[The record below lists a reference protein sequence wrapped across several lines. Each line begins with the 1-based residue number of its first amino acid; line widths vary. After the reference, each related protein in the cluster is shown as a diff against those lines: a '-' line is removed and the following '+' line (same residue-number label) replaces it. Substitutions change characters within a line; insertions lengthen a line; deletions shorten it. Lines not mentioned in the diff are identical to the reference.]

1 MKFYKKSNFKFWQ
14 GYIGI
19 SVFVIFNTIAMI
31 FYPGGTYLDSSTEGY
46 HFFYNFFSNLGEWTA
61 RNGEINTFSASLFN
75 SSLIIFAISYFSFF
89 ISFLSLQVKYIN
101 SKWLRL
107 FLVASIFVSIS
118 SFIFISVFS
127 AEETSKFWHLVFVK
141 MAFRTLF
148 IHAVLQ
154 TYIVIKIPKFDQ
166 FISFATLG
174 FTILLFLFLII
185 MDFGPSALGSR
196 EGLFI
201 QVTAQKTIVAGI
213 LIYFFFQIRTA
224 LRLSKDVSF

>member
-89 ISFLSLQVKYIN
+89 ISFLSLEVKYIN
-101 SKWLRL
+101 SEWLRF
-107 FLVASIFVSIS
+107 FLVASISVSIC

-141 MAFRTLF
+141 IAFRTLF

-154 TYIVIKIPKFDQ
+154 SYIVIKIPKFDQ

>member
-1 MKFYKKSNFKFWQ
+1 MKKSNFKFWQ
-14 GYIGI
+14 GYLGI
-19 SVFVIFNTIAMI
+19 SVFVIFNTIAMLL
-31 FYPGGTYLDSSTEGY
+31 YPGGTYLDSRTEGY

-61 RNGEINTFSASLFN
+61 RNGEINTFSAFLFN
-75 SSLIIFAISYFSFF
+75 SSLIIFALSYFSFF
-89 ISFLSLQVKYIN
+89 ISFLNLEVKYID
-101 SKWLRL
+101 SKWLRF
-107 FLVASIFVSIS
+107 FLVASISVSIL

-174 FTILLFLFLII
+174 FTILLFLFLIV
-185 MDFGPSALGSR
+185 MDFGPSAHGSQ
-196 EGLFI
+196 EGLFV

-213 LIYFFFQIRTA
+213 MIYFFFQIRTA
-224 LRLSKDVSF
+224 LLLSK

>member
-1 MKFYKKSNFKFWQ
+1 MALPY
-14 GYIGI
+14 Y
-19 SVFVIFNTIAMI
+19 
-31 FYPGGTYLDSSTEGY
+31 
-46 HFFYNFFSNLGEWTA
+46 FFYNFFSNLGEWTA

-107 FLVASIFVSIS
+107 FLVASISVSIS

-166 FISFATLG
+166 FISFTTLG
-174 FTILLFLFLII
+174 FTILLFLFLIV
-185 MDFGPSALGSR
+185 MDFGPSAHGSQQ
-196 EGLFI
+196 GLFI

-213 LIYFFFQIRTA
+213 MIYFFFQIRTA
-224 LRLSKDVSF
+224 LRLSKDVGF

>member
-1 MKFYKKSNFKFWQ
+1 MKKSNFKFWQ
-14 GYIGI
+14 GYLGI
-19 SVFVIFNTIAMI
+19 SVFVIFNTIAML

-61 RNGEINTFSASLFN
+61 RNGEINNFSAFLFN
-75 SSLIIFAISYFSFF
+75 SSLIIFALSYFSFF
-89 ISFLSLQVKYIN
+89 ISFLKLEVNYIN
-101 SKWLRL
+101 SKWLRYL
-107 FLVASIFVSIS
+107 LIASISIS
-118 SFIFISVFS
+118 ILSFIFISVFS

-174 FTILLFLFLII
+174 FTILLFLFLIV
-185 MDFGPSALGSR
+185 MDFGPSALGSQ
-196 EGLFI
+196 EGLFV
-201 QVTAQKTIVAGI
+201 QVTAQKTIVGGI
-213 LIYFFFQIRTA
+213 MIYFFFQIRTA
-224 LRLSKDVSF
+224 LRLSKE

>member
-1 MKFYKKSNFKFWQ
+1 MKKSNFKFWQ

-19 SVFVIFNTIAMI
+19 SVFVIFNTIAML

-46 HFFYNFFSNLGEWTA
+46 HFFYNFFSNLGEWIA
-61 RNGEINTFSASLFN
+61 RNGEINTFSAFLFN
-75 SSLIIFAISYFSFF
+75 SSLIIFALSYFSFF
-89 ISFLSLQVKYIN
+89 ISFLNLEVKYIN
-101 SKWLRL
+101 SKLLRF
-107 FLVASIFVSIS
+107 FLVASISVSIS

-154 TYIVIKIPKFDQ
+154 TYIVFKIPKFDQ

-174 FTILLFLFLII
+174 FTILLFLFLIV
-185 MDFGPSALGSR
+185 MDFGPSAHGSQ
-196 EGLFI
+196 EGLFV

-213 LIYFFFQIRTA
+213 MIYFFFQIRTA
-224 LRLSKDVSF
+224 LQLTKE

>member
-1 MKFYKKSNFKFWQ
+1 MKKSNFKFWQ

-19 SVFVIFNTIAMI
+19 SVFVIFNTIAML

-46 HFFYNFFSNLGEWTA
+46 HFFYNFFSNLGEWIA
-61 RNGEINTFSASLFN
+61 RNGEINTFSAFLFN
-75 SSLIIFAISYFSFF
+75 SSLIIFALSYFSFF
-89 ISFLSLQVKYIN
+89 ISFLNLEVKYIN
-101 SKWLRL
+101 SKLLRF
-107 FLVASIFVSIS
+107 FLVASISVSIS

-154 TYIVIKIPKFDQ
+154 TYIVFKIPKFDQ

-174 FTILLFLFLII
+174 FTILLFLFLIV
-185 MDFGPSALGSR
+185 MDFGPSAHGSQ

-201 QVTAQKTIVAGI
+201 QVIAQKTIVAGI
-213 LIYFFFQIRTA
+213 MIYFFFQIRTA
-224 LRLSKDVSF
+224 LQLTKE

>member
-1 MKFYKKSNFKFWQ
+1 MKKSNFMFWQ
-14 GYIGI
+14 GYAGI
-19 SVFVIFNTIAMI
+19 SIFVILNSIAML

-46 HFFYNFFSNLGEWTA
+46 QFFYNFLSNLGEWTA

-75 SSLIIFAISYFSFF
+75 SSLIIFSLSYFSFF
-89 ISFLSLQVKYIN
+89 ISFLKLEVKYIN
-101 SKWLRL
+101 SKWLRYL
-107 FLVASIFVSIS
+107 LIASISVSIT

-127 AEETSKFWHLVFVK
+127 AEDTSKFWHLVFVK

-154 TYIVIKIPKFDQ
+154 TYIVIKISIFDK

-174 FTILLFLFLII
+174 FTILLFLFLLV
-185 MDFGPSALGSR
+185 MDFGPSAHGSQ

-201 QVTAQKTIVAGI
+201 QVTAQKLIVTAI
-213 LIYFFFQIRTA
+213 MIYFFFQIRTA
-224 LRLSKDVSF
+224 LRLSKE

>member
-1 MKFYKKSNFKFWQ
+1 MKKSNFKFWQ
-14 GYIGI
+14 GYLGI
-19 SVFVIFNTIAMI
+19 SVFLIFNSIAML

-75 SSLIIFAISYFSFF
+75 SSLTIFSLSYFSFF
-89 ISFLSLQVKYIN
+89 ISFLKLEVKYIN
-101 SKWLRL
+101 SKWLVNL
-107 FLVASIFVSIS
+107 LIASISIS
-118 SFIFISVFS
+118 ILSFIFISVFS

-148 IHAVLQ
+148 IHAVFQ
-154 TYIVIKIPKFDQ
+154 TYTVIKIPKFDQ

-174 FTILLFLFLII
+174 FTILLFLFLIV
-185 MDFGPSALGSR
+185 MDFGPSAHGSQQ
-196 EGLFI
+196 GLFI

-213 LIYFFFQIRTA
+213 MIYFFFQIRTA
-224 LRLSKDVSF
+224 LRLSKDVGF

>member
-1 MKFYKKSNFKFWQ
+1 MKKSNFKFWQ
-14 GYIGI
+14 GYLGI
-19 SVFVIFNTIAMI
+19 SIFVIFNTIAML

-61 RNGEINTFSASLFN
+61 RNGEINTFSAALFN

-89 ISFLSLQVKYIN
+89 ISFLSLEVKFIN
-101 SKWLRL
+101 SKWLRF
-107 FLVASIFVSIS
+107 FLVASISVSIS

-174 FTILLFLFLII
+174 FTILLFLFLIV
-185 MDFGPSALGSR
+185 MDFGPSAHGSQ
-196 EGLFI
+196 EGLFV

-213 LIYFFFQIRTA
+213 MIYFFFQIRTA
-224 LRLSKDVSF
+224 LRLSKE

>member
-1 MKFYKKSNFKFWQ
+1 
-14 GYIGI
+14 
-19 SVFVIFNTIAMI
+19 
-31 FYPGGTYLDSSTEGY
+31 LDSSTEGY

-107 FLVASIFVSIS
+107 FLVGSISVSIS

-166 FISFATLG
+166 FISFTTLG
-174 FTILLFLFLII
+174 FTILLFLFLIV
-185 MDFGPSALGSR
+185 MDFGPSAHGSQQ
-196 EGLFI
+196 GLFI

-213 LIYFFFQIRTA
+213 MIYFFFQIRTA
-224 LRLSKDVSF
+224 LRLSKDVGF

>member
-1 MKFYKKSNFKFWQ
+1 MKKSNFKFWQ
-14 GYIGI
+14 GYLGI
-19 SVFVIFNTIAMI
+19 SVFVIFNTIAMLL
-31 FYPGGTYLDSSTEGY
+31 YPGGTYLDSSTEGY

-75 SSLIIFAISYFSFF
+75 SSLIIFSLSYFLFF
-89 ISFLSLQVKYIN
+89 ISFLKLEVKYID
-101 SKWLRL
+101 SKWLRF
-107 FLVASIFVSIS
+107 FLVASISVSIL

-174 FTILLFLFLII
+174 FTILLFLFLIV
-185 MDFGPSALGSR
+185 MDFGPSAHGSQ
-196 EGLFI
+196 EGLFV
-201 QVTAQKTIVAGI
+201 QVTAQKIIVAGI
-213 LIYFFFQIRTA
+213 MIYFFFQIRTA
-224 LRLSKDVSF
+224 LLLSK

>member
-1 MKFYKKSNFKFWQ
+1 MKKSNFMFWQ
-14 GYIGI
+14 GYLGI
-19 SVFVIFNTIAMI
+19 LVFVIFNTIAML

-46 HFFYNFFSNLGEWTA
+46 QFFYNFLSNLGEWTA
-61 RNGEINTFSASLFN
+61 RNGEINTVSAFLFN
-75 SSLIIFAISYFSFF
+75 SSLIIFALSYFSFF
-89 ISFLSLQVKYIN
+89 ISFLNLEIKYIN
-101 SKWLRL
+101 SKWLSF
-107 FLVASIFVSIS
+107 FLVASISIS
-118 SFIFISVFS
+118 ILSFIFISVYS

-154 TYIVIKIPKFDQ
+154 TYFVIKTPKFDQ

-185 MDFGPSALGSR
+185 MDFGPSAHGSQ

-213 LIYFFFQIRTA
+213 MIYFFFQIRTA
-224 LRLSKDVSF
+224 LRLS

>member
-1 MKFYKKSNFKFWQ
+1 LKFYKKSNFKFWQ

-89 ISFLSLQVKYIN
+89 ISFLSLEVKYIN
-101 SKWLRL
+101 SKWLRF
-107 FLVASIFVSIS
+107 FLVASISVSIC

-141 MAFRTLF
+141 IAFRTLF

-154 TYIVIKIPKFDQ
+154 SYIVIKIPKFDQ

-185 MDFGPSALGSR
+185 MDFGPSALGSQ

>member
-19 SVFVIFNTIAMI
+19 SVFVIFNTIAML

-107 FLVASIFVSIS
+107 FLVASISISIS

-148 IHAVLQ
+148 LHAILQ
-154 TYIVIKIPKFDQ
+154 TYIVIKIPIFDK
-166 FISFATLG
+166 FISFPTLG
-174 FTILLFLFLII
+174 FTILLFLFLVV
-185 MDFGPSALGSR
+185 MDFGPSAHASQ

-213 LIYFFFQIRTA
+213 MIYFFFQIRTA
-224 LRLSKDVSF
+224 LQLYK

>member
-1 MKFYKKSNFKFWQ
+1 MKKSNFKFWQ
-14 GYIGI
+14 GYLGI
-19 SVFVIFNTIAMI
+19 SVFVIFNTIAMLL
-31 FYPGGTYLDSSTEGY
+31 YPGGTYLDSRTEGY

-75 SSLIIFAISYFSFF
+75 SSLIIFSLSYFLFF
-89 ISFLSLQVKYIN
+89 ISFLKLEVKYID
-101 SKWLRL
+101 SKWLRF
-107 FLVASIFVSIS
+107 FLVASISVSIL

-174 FTILLFLFLII
+174 FTILLFLFLIV
-185 MDFGPSALGSR
+185 MDFGPSAHGSQ
-196 EGLFI
+196 EGLFV

-213 LIYFFFQIRTA
+213 MIYFFFQIRTA
-224 LRLSKDVSF
+224 LLLSK

>member
-1 MKFYKKSNFKFWQ
+1 MKKSNFKFWQ
-14 GYIGI
+14 GYLGI
-19 SVFVIFNTIAMI
+19 SVFVIFNTIAML

-61 RNGEINTFSASLFN
+61 RNGEINNFSAFLFN
-75 SSLIIFAISYFSFF
+75 SSLIIFALSYFSFF
-89 ISFLSLQVKYIN
+89 ISFLKLEVNYIN
-101 SKWLRL
+101 SKWLRYL
-107 FLVASIFVSIS
+107 LIASISIS
-118 SFIFISVFS
+118 ILSFIFISVFS

-174 FTILLFLFLII
+174 FTILLFLFLIV
-185 MDFGPSALGSR
+185 MDFGPSALGSQ

-201 QVTAQKTIVAGI
+201 QVTAQKTIVGGI
-213 LIYFFFQIRTA
+213 MIYFFFQIRTA
-224 LRLSKDVSF
+224 LRLSKE